1 MANALRGK
9 TLTTL
14 TVTLPSEE
22 VAAEVMDGVGGHLE
36 FMQEKSYR
44 DGPLKLIQYFI
55 SSGPEWKESASF
67 LDGKTPEKTGRVV
80 MTLVEIYET
89 DDGLHHRWIE
99 SKETHLLFES
109 WLKEIGGE
117 AQIHSFQKIIQ
128 SLWE

>member
-1 MANALRGK
+1 MVNALKGK
-9 TLTTL
+9 TLTTM
-14 TVTLPSEE
+14 TVILPNEE
-22 VAAEVMDGVGGHLE
+22 VAAELMDVANDHLE
-36 FMQEKSYR
+36 FMQEKSYQ
-44 DGPLKLIQYFI
+44 DDPLKLNQYYIF
-55 SSGPEWKESASF
+55 SGPEWKESVSF

-89 DDGLHHRWIE
+89 DEGLHHHWIE

-128 SLWE
+128 IL